1 MNGFPKKP
9 LGGLKPTFEGHRRE
23 PIMLKLLVMGGSP
36 FFQEKVFLFFKD
48 RYQLTMT
55 DSAKEGLSLLQAY
68 KPPMVLLGAQ
78 LTDMT
83 GLEILKYLQQELPQS
98 KAILFSTFQDMDTTI
113 QAMKFGAYDYVLEE
127 VDLQE
132 LDYKIQ
138 KAIRILTLNTKLSPL
153 KEPPAFSSHGYTLIG
168 QSKAMRDIYKFI
180 GLISNTTAS
189 VGIRGETGTGKKLM
203 AQVIHQNSPNR
214 EGPFVTVDC
223 TTIVET
229 LSESTLYGHE
239 KGSFTGAVER
249 QRGLFEMAA
258 EGTIFLDEIAD
269 LPLSMQGK
277 LLRFLQDKEY
287 QRIGGTSQKKSNARI
302 VVATNRDLYQA
313 IAQGKFRK
321 DLYYRLKVLTIYIP
335 PLRERREDIPLLI
348 QHFLHKIN
356 REHHTRVLKIED
368 RAVQL
373 LSEYD
378 WPGNV
383 REMENLLTLAC
394 ILGKEEVILEE
405 TVKEILNRSQRLP
418 HDRPQDNPTVSSLGE
433 AEEEIL
439 KRTLKATQG
448 NLTQAAKLLKIS
460 RPTLRAKIQKY
471 RLSL

>member
-1 MNGFPKKP
+1 
-9 LGGLKPTFEGHRRE
+9 
-23 PIMLKLLVMGGSP
+23 
-36 FFQEKVFLFFKD
+36 
-48 RYQLTMT
+48 
-55 DSAKEGLSLLQAY
+55 
-68 KPPMVLLGAQ
+68 
-78 LTDMT
+78 
-83 GLEILKYLQQELPQS
+83 
-98 KAILFSTFQDMDTTI
+98 
-113 QAMKFGAYDYVLEE
+113 
-127 VDLQE
+127 
-132 LDYKIQ
+132 
-138 KAIRILTLNTKLSPL
+138 
-153 KEPPAFSSHGYTLIG
+153 
-168 QSKAMRDIYKFI
+168 MRDIYKFI

-189 VGIRGETGTGKKLM
+189 VGIRGETGTGKKLV

-239 KGSFTGAVER
+239 KGSFTGAVESH
-249 QRGLFEMAA
+249 RGLFEMAA

-356 REHHTRVLKIED
+356 LEHHTRVLKIED

-373 LSEYD
+373 LIEYD

-383 REMENLLTLAC
+383 REMENLLALAC

-418 HDRPQDNPTVSSLGE
+418 YDRPKVSSLGE

-439 KRTLKATQG
+439 KRALETTQG

-460 RPTLRAKIQKY
+460 RPTLRTKIQKY
-471 RLSL
+471 RLSLR

>member
-1 MNGFPKKP
+1 M
-9 LGGLKPTFEGHRRE
+9 TRE
-23 PIMLKLLVMGGSP
+23 LIILGGSP
-36 FFQEKVFLFFKD
+36 SFQKRLSRFFKG
-48 RYQLTMT
+48 RYQIKMA
-55 DSAKEGLSLLQAY
+55 DSGEEGLAMLRTC
-68 KPPMVLLGAQ
+68 KPPMVLLSAH
-78 LTDMT
+78 LPDMN
-83 GLEILKYLQQELPQS
+83 GLEIFKRLQQELPHS
-98 KAILFSTFQDMDTTI
+98 KTILFSPLQDMNTTI
-113 QAMKFGAYDYVLEE
+113 QAMKLGAYDYVLE
-127 VDLQE
+127 DINLDE
-132 LDYKIQ
+132 LDHKIQ
-138 KAIRILTLNTKLSPL
+138 KAIRVLTLNDRISPL
-153 KEPPAFSSHGYTLIG
+153 KAPESFSSPGFTLIG
-168 QSKAMRDIYKFI
+168 QSKAMRDIYKLI
-180 GLISNTTAS
+180 GLISNTMAL

-203 AQVIHQNSPNR
+203 AQVIHENSPNR

-239 KGSFTGAVER
+239 KGSFTGAVES

-287 QRIGGTSQKKSNARI
+287 HRIGGTSQKKSNARI
-302 VVATNRDLYQA
+302 IVATNRDLYQA

-356 REHHTRVLKIED
+356 REHHTNVLKIED

-373 LSEYD
+373 LTDYD

-418 HDRPQDNPTVSSLGE
+418 QDRPSVSSLGE
-433 AEEEIL
+433 AEEEIIKRAL
-439 KRTLKATQG
+439 KNAQG

-460 RPTLRAKIQKY
+460 RPTLRTKIQKY
-471 RLSL
+471 KLSIKTKTGKPLTGPGK

>member
-1 MNGFPKKP
+1 M
-9 LGGLKPTFEGHRRE
+9 
-23 PIMLKLLVMGGSP
+23 I
-36 FFQEKVFLFFKD
+36 
-48 RYQLTMT
+48 
-55 DSAKEGLSLLQAY
+55 
-68 KPPMVLLGAQ
+68 
-78 LTDMT
+78 
-83 GLEILKYLQQELPQS
+83 GLEILKRIQQEFPQS
-98 KAILFSTFQDMDTTI
+98 KTILFSALQDMNTTI
-113 QAMKFGAYDYVLEE
+113 QAIKLGAYDYVLEDI
-127 VDLQE
+127 DLEE
-132 LDYKIQ
+132 LDHKIQ
-138 KAIRILTLNTKLSPL
+138 KAIRILTLNEKISPL
-153 KEPPAFSSHGYTLIG
+153 KEPESFSCSGFTLIG

-180 GLISNTTAS
+180 GMISNTTAS

-203 AQVIHQNSPNR
+203 AQVIHQNSPHR

-239 KGSFTGAVER
+239 KGSFTGAIES

-287 QRIGGTSQKKSNARI
+287 HRIGGTSQKKSNARI

-321 DLYYRLKVLTIYIP
+321 DLYYRLKVLTAYIP

-356 REHHTRVLKIED
+356 RDHHTKVLKIED

-373 LSEYD
+373 LIEYD

-383 REMENLLTLAC
+383 RELENLLTLAC

-418 HDRPQDNPTVSSLGE
+418 HDRPPVSSLGE
-433 AEEEIL
+433 AEEEIIKRAL
-439 KRTLKATQG
+439 KTAQG

-460 RPTLRAKIQKY
+460 RPTLRTKIQKY
-471 RLSL
+471 KSLEYSGKPEKILPGLERNFPGPSASNQPSFKITH

>member
-1 MNGFPKKP
+1 MKP
-9 LGGLKPTFEGHRRE
+9 
-23 PIMLKLLVMGGSP
+23 KLLVIGGRPAFRKKVLP
-36 FFQEKVFLFFKD
+36 FFRTGYQVIEAASEQEA
-48 RYQLTMT
+48 QP
-55 DSAKEGLSLLQAY
+55 LLRNGQ
-68 KPPMVLLGAQ
+68 PTMVLLGVD
-78 LTDMT
+78 LPENS
-83 GLEILKYLQQELPQS
+83 GLDFLRHLQEHCPRT
-98 KAILFSTFQDMDTTI
+98 KTILFSSFQDMNTTI
-113 QAMKFGAYDYVLEE
+113 QAMKLGAYDYVLEDI
-127 VDLQE
+127 DLEE
-132 LDYKIQ
+132 LDHKIQ
-138 KAIRILTLNTKLSPL
+138 KAFRILTLNEQISPV
-153 KEPPAFSSHGYTLIG
+153 KEPESFPLPALTLIG

-180 GLISNTTAS
+180 GLISNTMAL
-189 VGIRGETGTGKKLM
+189 VGIRGETGTGKKLV

-214 EGPFVTVDC
+214 DGPFVTVDC

-239 KGSFTGAVER
+239 RGSFTGAVES
-249 QRGLFEMAA
+249 QRGLFELAE

-287 QRIGGTSQKKSNARI
+287 HRIGGTSQKKSNARI

-313 IAQGKFRK
+313 ITQGKFRK
-321 DLYYRLKVLTIYIP
+321 DLYYRLKVLTVYIP

-348 QHFLHKIN
+348 QHFMHKIN
-356 REHHTRVLKIED
+356 REHHTHVLKIED
-368 RAVQL
+368 RAVQRL
-373 LSEYD
+373 IEYD

-394 ILGKEEVILEE
+394 VLGKEEVILEE
-405 TVKEILNRSQRLP
+405 TVKEILHRSQRLP
-418 HDRPQDNPTVSSLGE
+418 QDRPTVSSLGE

-439 KRTLKATQG
+439 KRALQTTQG

-471 RLSL
+471 RLSLS

>member
-1 MNGFPKKP
+1 MPK
-9 LGGLKPTFEGHRRE
+9 LM
-23 PIMLKLLVMGGSP
+23 IMGGSP
-36 FFQEKVFLFFKD
+36 SLQERLSRFFQD
-48 RYQLTMT
+48 AYQLKIV
-55 DSAKEGLSLLQAY
+55 DSGREGLTQLQVF
-68 KPPMVLLGAQ
+68 KPPMVLLGTH
-78 LTDMT
+78 LPDMD
-83 GLEILKYLQQELPQS
+83 GLEILKHIQQDLPRC
-98 KAILFSTFQDMDTTI
+98 KTILFSTLQEMNTTI
-113 QAMKFGAYDYVLEE
+113 QAMKLGAFDCVLEDI
-127 VDLQE
+127 DLKE
-132 LDYKIQ
+132 LDYKIK
-138 KAIRILTLNTKLSPL
+138 KALRILNLNEKISPL
-153 KEPPAFSSHGYTLIG
+153 KEPESFSQPGYTLIG

-180 GLISNTTAS
+180 GLVSNTAAS
-189 VGIRGETGTGKKLM
+189 VGIRGETGTGKKLL
-203 AQVIHQNSPNR
+203 AQIIHQNSPHR
-214 EGPFVTVDC
+214 DGPFVTVDC

-239 KGSFTGAVER
+239 KGSFTGAIES

-258 EGTIFLDEIAD
+258 EGTIFLDEISD

-287 QRIGGTSQKKSNARI
+287 HRVGGTSQKKSNARI
-302 VVATNRDLYQA
+302 IVATNRDLYQA

-321 DLYYRLKVLTIYIP
+321 DLYYRLKVLTAYIP

-356 REHHTRVLKIED
+356 RDHHTNVLKIED

-373 LSEYD
+373 LIEYD

-383 REMENLLTLAC
+383 RELENLLTLSC

-405 TVKEILNRSQRLP
+405 TVNEILNRSQRLS
-418 HDRPQDNPTVSSLGE
+418 HDRPPVSSLAE
-433 AEEEIL
+433 AEEEIITRAL
-439 KRTLKATQG
+439 KIAQG

-471 RLSL
+471 KPLVLQ

>member
-1 MNGFPKKP
+1 M
-9 LGGLKPTFEGHRRE
+9 TRE
-23 PIMLKLLVMGGSP
+23 LIIMGGSP
-36 FFQEKVFLFFKD
+36 SFQKRLSHFFKS
-48 RYQLTMT
+48 RYKIKMAG
-55 DSAKEGLSLLQAY
+55 SGEEGLAMLRTCQ
-68 KPPMVLLGAQ
+68 PPMVLLSAT
-78 LTDMT
+78 LPDMT
-83 GLEILKYLQQELPQS
+83 GLEIFKRLQQELPQS
-98 KAILFSTFQDMDTTI
+98 KTILFSPLQDMNTTI
-113 QAMKFGAYDYVLEE
+113 QAMKLGAYDYVLEDI
-127 VDLQE
+127 DLEE
-132 LDYKIQ
+132 LDHKIQ
-138 KAIRILTLNTKLSPL
+138 KALRVLTLNEQISPL
-153 KEPPAFSSHGYTLIG
+153 KAPESIPSPGFTLIG
-168 QSKAMRDIYKFI
+168 QSKAMRDIYKLI

-239 KGSFTGAVER
+239 KGSFTGAVES
-249 QRGLFEMAA
+249 QRGLFEMAD

-287 QRIGGTSQKKSNARI
+287 HRIGGTSQKKSNARI
-302 VVATNRDLYQA
+302 IVATNRDLYQA

-321 DLYYRLKVLTIYIP
+321 DLYYRLKVLTVFIP

-348 QHFLHKIN
+348 RHFLYKIN
-356 REHHTRVLKIED
+356 REHHTNVLKIED

-373 LSEYD
+373 LTDYD

-418 HDRPQDNPTVSSLGE
+418 HDHPPASSLGE
-433 AEEEIL
+433 AEEEIIKRAL
-439 KRTLKATQG
+439 KNARG
-448 NLTQAAKLLKIS
+448 NLTQAARSLKIS

-471 RLSL
+471 KLSI

>member
-1 MNGFPKKP
+1 MK
-9 LGGLKPTFEGHRRE
+9 H
-23 PIMLKLLVMGGSP
+23 MLLIVGGSP
-36 FFQEKVFLFFKD
+36 SFQKKLSQFFQEQ
-48 RYQLTMT
+48 YQLR
-55 DSAKEGLSLLQAY
+55 SAESGQEGLKALRAC
-68 KPPMVLLGAQ
+68 KPVMVLVSAL
-78 LTDMT
+78 LPDRS
-83 GLEILKYLQQELPQS
+83 GLEILKRTQQEFPAT
-98 KAILFSTFQDMDTTI
+98 KTILFFTSQDMDTTI
-113 QAMKFGAYDYVLEE
+113 QAMKLGAYDCVLEDIALE
-127 VDLQE
+127 E
-132 LDYKIQ
+132 LDHKIQ
-138 KAIRILTLNTKLSPL
+138 KAIRILTLNEKIPPL
-153 KEPPAFSSHGYTLIG
+153 KEPESFSSPAFTLIG

-214 EGPFVTVDC
+214 DGPLVTVDC

-239 KGSFTGAVER
+239 KGSFTGAVESH
-249 QRGLFEMAA
+249 RGLFEMAA

-287 QRIGGTSQKKSNARI
+287 HRIGGTSQKKSNARI

-313 IAQGKFRK
+313 LAQGRFRK
-321 DLYYRLKVLTIYIP
+321 DLYYRLKVLTIFIP

-356 REHHTRVLKIED
+356 REHHTNVLKIED

-373 LSEYD
+373 LIEYD

-394 ILGKEEVILEE
+394 VLGKEEVILEE
-405 TVKEILNRSQRLP
+405 TIKEILNRSQRLP
-418 HDRPQDNPTVSSLGE
+418 HDRPPVSSLGE
-433 AEEEIL
+433 AEEEIIRRAL
-439 KRTLKATQG
+439 KTAQG
-448 NLTQAAKLLKIS
+448 NLTQTAKSLKIS
-460 RPTLRAKIQKY
+460 RPTLRTKIQKY
-471 RLSL
+471 HLAV

>member
-1 MNGFPKKP
+1 
-9 LGGLKPTFEGHRRE
+9 
-23 PIMLKLLVMGGSP
+23 ML
-36 FFQEKVFLFFKD
+36 
-48 RYQLTMT
+48 R
-55 DSAKEGLSLLQAY
+55 AC
-68 KPPMVLLGAQ
+68 KPPMVLLGAH
-78 LTDMT
+78 LPDMI
-83 GLEILKYLQQELPQS
+83 GLEILKRLQQELPQS
-98 KAILFSTFQDMDTTI
+98 KTILFSTHQDMNTTI
-113 QAMKFGAYDYVLEE
+113 QAMKLGAYDYVLEDI
-127 VDLQE
+127 DLEE
-132 LDYKIQ
+132 LDHKIQ
-138 KAIRILTLNTKLSPL
+138 KAIRILTLNEKISPL
-153 KEPPAFSSHGYTLIG
+153 KEPESFSSPGFTLIG

-180 GLISNTTAS
+180 GMISNTTAS

-203 AQVIHQNSPNR
+203 AQVIHQNSPDR

-239 KGSFTGAVER
+239 KGSFTGAIES

-287 QRIGGTSQKKSNARI
+287 HRIGGTSQKKSNARI

-321 DLYYRLKVLTIYIP
+321 DLYYRLKVLTAYIP

-356 REHHTRVLKIED
+356 RDHHTGVLKIED

-373 LSEYD
+373 LIE
-378 WPGNV
+378 
-383 REMENLLTLAC
+383 L
-394 ILGKEEVILEE
+394 
-405 TVKEILNRSQRLP
+405 
-418 HDRPQDNPTVSSLGE
+418 
-433 AEEEIL
+433 
-439 KRTLKATQG
+439 
-448 NLTQAAKLLKIS
+448 
-460 RPTLRAKIQKY
+460 
-471 RLSL
+471 

>member
-1 MNGFPKKP
+1 MKPK
-9 LGGLKPTFEGHRRE
+9 LLIIGGLPAFQKKVHH
-23 PIMLKLLVMGGSP
+23 
-36 FFQEKVFLFFKD
+36 FFQSG
-48 RYQLTMT
+48 YQVSTT
-55 DSAKEGLSLLQAY
+55 GAGREALSLLGNGQPA
-68 KPPMVLLGAQ
+68 MVLLGAD
-78 LTDMT
+78 LPN
-83 GLEILKYLQQELPQS
+83 GNSLEILRHLQQHFPRT
-98 KAILFSTFQDMDTTI
+98 KAILFSTFQDMNTTI
-113 QAMKFGAYDYVLEE
+113 QAMKLGAYDYVLEDISLE
-127 VDLQE
+127 E
-132 LDYKIQ
+132 LDHKIL
-138 KAIRILTLNTKLSPL
+138 KAVRILTLNEKIPPVEEPKSFPL
-153 KEPPAFSSHGYTLIG
+153 PALTLIG
-168 QSKAMRDIYKFI
+168 QSQAMRELYKFI
-180 GLISNTTAS
+180 GLISNTTAL
-189 VGIRGETGTGKKLM
+189 VGIRGETGTGKKLV
-203 AQVIHQNSPNR
+203 AQVIHQNSPNQ

-239 KGSFTGAVER
+239 KGSFTGAVESH
-249 QRGLFEMAA
+249 RGLFETAA

-321 DLYYRLKVLTIYIP
+321 DLYYRLKVLTIFIP

-373 LSEYD
+373 LSQYD

-418 HDRPQDNPTVSSLGE
+418 YDRPNITSLGD

-439 KRTLKATQG
+439 KRALKTTRG

-471 RLSL
+471 QLSL

>member
-1 MNGFPKKP
+1 MKP
-9 LGGLKPTFEGHRRE
+9 
-23 PIMLKLLVMGGSP
+23 KLLVIGGRP
-36 FFQEKVFLFFKD
+36 AFQKKILHFFQSD
-48 RYQLTMT
+48 YQVIRAATSREALP
-55 DSAKEGLSLLQAY
+55 LLGNGQPA
-68 KPPMVLLGAQ
+68 MVLLEA
-78 LTDMT
+78 DIPDHNS
-83 GLEILKYLQQELPQS
+83 LEILRHLQEHFPRT
-98 KAILFSTFQDMDTTI
+98 KAILFSTFQDMNTTI
-113 QAMKFGAYDYVLEE
+113 QAMKLGAYDYVLEDI
-127 VDLQE
+127 DLEE
-132 LDYKIQ
+132 LNHKIQ
-138 KAIRILTLNTKLSPL
+138 KAVRILTLNEKIPPL
-153 KEPPAFSSHGYTLIG
+153 KELESYSQPAFTLIG
-168 QSKAMRDIYKFI
+168 QSKAMRDIYRFI
-180 GLISNTTAS
+180 GLISTNTAS

-239 KGSFTGAVER
+239 KGSFTGAVESH
-249 QRGLFEMAA
+249 RGLFEMAA

-287 QRIGGTSQKKSNARI
+287 QRIGGSSQKKSNARI

-335 PLRERREDIPLLI
+335 PLRERRDDIPWLI
-348 QHFLHKIN
+348 RHFLHKIN
-356 REHHTRVLKIED
+356 REHQTNVLKIED

-373 LSEYD
+373 LMEYE

-394 ILGKEEVILEE
+394 VLGKEEVILEE
-405 TVKEILNRSQRLP
+405 TVQEILQRSQRLP
-418 HDRPQDNPTVSSLGE
+418 QNHPALSTLGE
-433 AEEEIL
+433 AEEEVL
-439 KRTLKATQG
+439 KRALKTTQG
-448 NLTQAAKLLKIS
+448 NLTQAARLLKIS

-471 RLSL
+471 NLQP

>member
-1 MNGFPKKP
+1 M
-9 LGGLKPTFEGHRRE
+9 TRE
-23 PIMLKLLVMGGSP
+23 LIIMGGSP
-36 FFQEKVFLFFKD
+36 AFQKRLSQFFKS
-48 RYQLTMT
+48 RYKLKMAG
-55 DSAKEGLSLLQAY
+55 SGEEGLAMLRTC
-68 KPPMVLLGAQ
+68 KPPMVLLSAT
-78 LTDMT
+78 LPDRD
-83 GLEILKYLQQELPQS
+83 GLEIFKRLQQELPQS
-98 KAILFSTFQDMDTTI
+98 KTILFSPLQDMNTTI
-113 QAMKFGAYDYVLEE
+113 QAMKLGAYDYVLEDI
-127 VDLQE
+127 DLEE
-132 LDYKIQ
+132 LDHKIQ
-138 KAIRILTLNTKLSPL
+138 KALRVLTLNEQISPL
-153 KEPPAFSSHGYTLIG
+153 KAPESIPAPGFTLIG
-168 QSKAMRDIYKFI
+168 QSKAMRDIYKLI

-239 KGSFTGAVER
+239 KGSFTGAVES
-249 QRGLFEMAA
+249 QRGLFEMAD

-287 QRIGGTSQKKSNARI
+287 HRIGGTSQKKSNARI
-302 VVATNRDLYQA
+302 IVATNRDLYQA

-321 DLYYRLKVLTIYIP
+321 DLYYRLKVLTVFIP

-348 QHFLHKIN
+348 QHFLYKIN
-356 REHHTRVLKIED
+356 REHHTNVLKIED

-373 LSEYD
+373 LTDYD

-418 HDRPQDNPTVSSLGE
+418 HDRPPASSLGE
-433 AEEEIL
+433 AEEEIIKRAL
-439 KRTLKATQG
+439 KNAQG
-448 NLTQAAKLLKIS
+448 NLTQAARFLKIS

-471 RLSL
+471 KLSI